1 MDIETLLDFEKVL
14 KDFVKEG
21 KRNDLYTNG
30 RRYYYPYKVEVVY
43 KNDEKFSFY
52 LVNEN
57 KIKGLFL
64 IQTERQRFGRD
75 TMSAGRYCSGSGD
88 MSDIHAQ
95 PNSMS
100 YPKSKCKNQ
109 LGRLETCE
117 FISSI
122 LSFDTKF
129 KTETGNFIVDK
140 INGIGIEHPVNHLKE
155 ESA

>member
-1 MDIETLLDFEKVL
+1 MSGLEPDDPIGWLSGNNRSEGQSFSKSDITKSAAAE
-14 KDFVKEG
+14 
-21 KRNDLYTNG
+21 TNG
-30 RRYYYPYKVEVVY
+30 STRETTLAPAARPSK
-43 KNDEKFSFY
+43 
-52 LVNEN
+52 N

-140 INGIGIEHPVNHLKE
+140 IK
-155 ESA
+155 